1 MDVERAGD
9 GHWQFHLG
17 PIERWVVA
25 AGAAVLLSICAWM
38 ANSFSQRLDRMEEL
52 LAASN
57 TQQAVTNAQMTTL
70 SSQLADVPTLTRQM
84 AEIQVQTKRNTED
97 IAELRRIR
105 GVQ

>member
-1 MDVERAGD
+1 MDVERTGN
-9 GHWQFHLG
+9 GHWQFRLG
-17 PIERWVVA
+17 PVERWVVA
-25 AGAAVLLSICAWM
+25 ACAAALFSICAWL

-52 LAASN
+52 LASSN

-70 SSQLADVPTLTRQM
+70 NSQLADVPTLTRQM